1 MPQIQHENA
10 ADFLNR
16 LGVLMCAVTRGDDKF
31 GFSARHVRTPVR
43 HDAIGGIRSVA
54 FAPVAHD
61 GVIWNTGRDRDSVD
75 RYHEAVCRREGIHA
89 VGYSSEFQL
98 ARSKSRN
105 LKFLPA
111 RLEERDR

>member
-1 MPQIQHENA
+1 MPQIELENA

-16 LGVLMCAVTRGDDKF
+16 LGVLMCAMTGGNDKL
-31 GFSARHVRTPVR
+31 GFSARHVRTPVG

-61 GVIWNTGRDRDSVD
+61 GVIWDAGRNRDSID
-75 RYHEAVCRREGIHA
+75 CYHEAVCRREGIHT
-89 VGYSSEFQL
+89 VGYSFEFQL

-105 LKFLPA
+105 LECVPA